1 MSKIYR
7 ALKKVEK
14 EKEAEKIIT
23 PIVPRD
29 TTFAECDQ
37 HLVTLLTPKS
47 VAAEQFRKL
56 KTSILEMQE
65 SNNDKR
71 CILVTSSV
79 STEGKTLTASNL
91 AISIAQEIQEH
102 VLLIDADLRR
112 PNIHKYFG
120 IPTSPGLSEYL
131 NNNIDL
137 SQLLIKTPVPKLS
150 LLLAGTP
157 TNKAAELFASQK
169 MRNLV
174 REIKSRYEDRYII
187 IDSTPVMSTT
197 ESDILSQ
204 QVDNIVFVVKAGKT
218 PREVIKRSLLRLE
231 KNKDKIIGIV
241 FNNADIEA
249 SRYSYGYYRYYSYYG
264 EDKK

>member
-14 EKEAEKIIT
+14 EAEKIIT
-23 PIVPRD
+23 PIVSRD
-29 TTFAECDQ
+29 TMFAEYDQ
-37 HLVTLLTPKS
+37 HLVTLLTPHS

-56 KTSILEMQE
+56 KTGILETQE

-71 CILVTSSV
+71 CILIISSV
-79 STEGKTLTASNL
+79 GGEGKTLTAANL
-91 AISIAQEIQEH
+91 AISVAQEIKQH

-112 PNIHKYFG
+112 PGIHNYFDM
-120 IPTSPGLSEYL
+120 PASPGLSEYL
-131 NNNIDL
+131 NESIDL
-137 SQLLIKTPVPKLS
+137 SQLLVKTPFPKLS
-150 LLLAGTP
+150 ILPAGTP

-174 REIKSRYEDRYII
+174 REVKSRYEDRYII

-204 QVDNIVFVVKAGKT
+204 QVDKIVFVVKAGST
-218 PREVIKRSLLRLE
+218 PREVIKRSLLHLE
-231 KNKDKIIGIV
+231 KSKDKIIGVV
-241 FNNADIEA
+241 FNNTDIEA
-249 SRYSYGYYRYYSYYG
+249 SRYSYGHYRYYSYNS
-264 EDKK
+264 EDRK

>member
-23 PIVPRD
+23 PIVPGD
-29 TTFAECDQ
+29 TAFAEYDQ
-37 HLVTLLTPKS
+37 YLVTLLTPNS

-56 KTSILEMQE
+56 KTSIIETE
-65 SNNDKR
+65 GSNDKR
-71 CILVTSSV
+71 CILITSSV
-79 STEGKTLTASNL
+79 SGEGKTLTASNL
-91 AISIAQEIQEH
+91 AISIAQEIQQY

-112 PNIHKYFG
+112 PGLYKYFG
-120 IPTSPGLSEYL
+120 VPSSPGLSEYL
-131 NNNIDL
+131 NENIDL
-137 SQLLIKTPVPKLS
+137 SQLLVKTPVPKLS
-150 LLLAGTP
+150 ILPAGKP

-174 REIKSRYEDRYII
+174 REIKSRYDDRYII

-204 QVDNIVFVVKAGKT
+204 QADKIVFVVKAGKT
-218 PREVIKRSLLRLE
+218 PREVVKRSLFHLE

-249 SRYSYGYYRYYSYYG
+249 SRYSYSYYQYYDYYG
-264 EDKK
+264 ESKK